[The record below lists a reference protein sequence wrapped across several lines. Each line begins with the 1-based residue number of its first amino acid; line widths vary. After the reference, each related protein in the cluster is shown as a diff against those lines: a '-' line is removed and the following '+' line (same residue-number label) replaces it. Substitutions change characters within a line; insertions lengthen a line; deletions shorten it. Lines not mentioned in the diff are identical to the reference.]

1 MAVTYQSRAVDAE
14 RWLEV
19 RRLVEVMFE
28 TLSHGVAVGANEIR
42 LHFGLTYHPVPA
54 QANDVR
60 VNINGFRR
68 ALSILNEFK
77 NCTG

>member
-1 MAVTYQSRAVDAE
+1 MNAE

-19 RRLVEVMFE
+19 RRLVEVMLE

-42 LHFGLTYHPVPA
+42 LHFGLAYHPVPA

-60 VNINGFRR
+60 R
-68 ALSILNEFK
+68 
-77 NCTG
+77 